1 MKEESLFQQMR
12 FVRKRSLASLD
23 ATTEEVADAKPEG
36 FLNNIRWNFGHIFVS
51 QENLLARFTGEEAH
65 MPEGY
70 IQLFHGGT
78 SPDEWP
84 EEVPRLADLRK
95 ELESQTERLIQTY
108 GGRLS
113 EEGEKPFDLGGGI
126 VFRTLDEVLNFTIWH
141 EGLHQGTISALKRS
155 QGVENLF

>member
-12 FVRKRSLASLD
+12 FVRKRSLAALD
-23 ATTEEVADAKPEG
+23 ATTEGMADAKPDG

-51 QENLLARFTGEEAH
+51 QENLLARFSGEDAH
-65 MPEGY
+65 LPEGY
-70 IQLFHGGT
+70 IHLFNGGT

-84 EEVPRLADLRK
+84 EDVPRLPDLRK
-95 ELESQTERLIQTY
+95 DLESQTERLIQTY
-108 GGRLS
+108 QGRLS

-141 EGLHQGTISALKRS
+141 EGLHQGTISAMKRA
-155 QGVENLF
+155 QGIENLF

>member
-12 FVRKRSLASLD
+12 FVRKRSLAALD

-51 QENLLARFTGEEAH
+51 QENLLARFTGEEAFI
-65 MPEGY
+65 PEGY
-70 IQLFHGGT
+70 IQLFNGGT

-84 EEVPRLADLRK
+84 EEVPRLSDLRK

-108 GGRLS
+108 EGRLS

-141 EGLHQGTISALKRS
+141 EGLHQGTISAMKRA